1 MFDKSPIYLCR
12 DGVPLIELYQATHW
26 LARLKGL
33 FAYPPLSDSQGLL
46 IRPCNAVHTFGMKY
60 SIDVVFLTKGG
71 SILKVAQLATG
82 SIAACRHAH
91 AVVEMKQG
99 MASRLD
105 LRVGQT
111 LREELACPGV
121 AFNV

>member
-1 MFDKSPIYLCR
+1 MFDKSTIYLCR

-71 SILKVAQLATG
+71 SILKVVQLATG

-91 AVVEMKQG
+91 VVVEMKQG

-111 LREELACPGV
+111 LRDEPACQGGT
-121 AFNV
+121 FNV